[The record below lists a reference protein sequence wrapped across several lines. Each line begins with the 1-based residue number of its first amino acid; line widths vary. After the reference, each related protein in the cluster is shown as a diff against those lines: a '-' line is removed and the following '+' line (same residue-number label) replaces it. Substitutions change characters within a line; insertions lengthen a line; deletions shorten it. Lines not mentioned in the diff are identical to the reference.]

1 MVAVVDHQLRH
12 ATVNADILASDEA
25 CLFAAKKQHHMGYV
39 HGISHPTGR
48 LLDGIGTFVNGISR
62 IYLTRRNGV
71 YPCSSRQAYRQCV
84 RECRNAPFGCRIALG
99 LRLAH
104 TVARRRNI
112 DDGCR

>member
-1 MVAVVDHQLRH
+1 MVNHLLGH
-12 ATVNADILASDEA
+12 AAINTDILTRNKAGLVATKE
-25 CLFAAKKQHHMGYV
+25 QHHMGYV

-104 TVARRRNI
+104 TVERRRNI